1 MGSEIDV
8 PERRHLKHKQGYSS
22 DFSTF
27 LLIGTVLN
35 NDRSACVCLSVT
47 VRLFALLSSGNI
59 CQTLF
64 IKQHLPTPLATL
76 S

>member
-27 LLIGTVLN
+27 LSVGTVLN
-35 NDRSACVCLSVT
+35 NDRYVCIRLSVT
-47 VRLFALLSSGNI
+47 VHLLALLSSGNI
-59 CQTLF
+59 
-64 IKQHLPTPLATL
+64 
-76 S
+76 